1 MMKNEK
7 KLKLGLGTV
16 QFGMDYGISNPDGQ
30 TSKQEVCRILEIA
43 QKEGVRYLDT
53 ASQYGISEKVLGEA
67 MPAEHQFHII
77 TKTPHFKSEKIEQRH
92 VFQLKN
98 SFEQSLDRLSV
109 GSLYGLMIHNAEDLF
124 APGGEKLYQAL
135 TDLKKAEKVAKVG
148 VSVYTAKQIDLI
160 NSRYGIDIIQVP
172 VNILDQRLIQSGHL
186 SDLKKKGIEIHA
198 RSIFLQGLLLMNP
211 EKLPE
216 NFTSIKP
223 ILSRFHSDCAKNS
236 VTPLSACLDF
246 VMGLREVDCA
256 IAGVCSTNELNEII
270 ESISKPKGL
279 TDYSDFASLDEKI
292 LNPAL
297 WKA

>member
-1 MMKNEK
+1 
-7 KLKLGLGTV
+7 
-16 QFGMDYGISNPDGQ
+16 
-30 TSKQEVCRILEIA
+30 
-43 QKEGVRYLDT
+43 
-53 ASQYGISEKVLGEA
+53 
-67 MPAEHQFHII
+67 
-77 TKTPHFKSEKIEQRH
+77 
-92 VFQLKN
+92 
-98 SFEQSLDRLSV
+98 
-109 GSLYGLMIHNAEDLF
+109 
-124 APGGEKLYQAL
+124 
-135 TDLKKAEKVAKVG
+135 
-148 VSVYTAKQIDLI
+148 
-160 NSRYGIDIIQVP
+160 
-172 VNILDQRLIQSGHL
+172 L